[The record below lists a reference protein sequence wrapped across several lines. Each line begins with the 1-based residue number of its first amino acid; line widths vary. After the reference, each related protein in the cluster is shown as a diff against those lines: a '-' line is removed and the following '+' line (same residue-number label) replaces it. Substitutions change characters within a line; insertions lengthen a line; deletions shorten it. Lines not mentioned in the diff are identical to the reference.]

1 MSSFSPLTAN
11 LVTCFRTAAR
21 ASSVTGQCRP
31 GPSSLRSDR
40 QLSTQSLQQAPR
52 HYLGRITP
60 KRIAVPRS
68 AVEGGSAPADVG
80 LPRRSIWRPIVFS
93 LALGGG
99 GYALAAT
106 YTNLET
112 QKWAEKLGGGSWWRK
127 GREQP
132 SDREMNRAK
141 QLEGAKSAQKTLN
154 TLPTTLSFLPN
165 LLLIPVLRLYVVG
178 SEFYLNT
185 PSAQLAPL
193 GLIGFMGTVF
203 LAWKVKRW
211 EPFMRKWWLHR
222 PVLFTPSRSREW
234 ANCVTLFTSTLS
246 HQSLPHFAFNSF
258 ALFSFGSAA
267 FAYLSSPPYLPAT
280 PSATHSPHFLAFLL
294 TAGLFSSLSSH
305 LWTNLFRLPRL
316 LRALAHPAR
325 ISSPQALA
333 NHQAILPSLGASGA
347 IYAALTMTACAYP
360 ESSVGI
366 IFIPFIKLPIG
377 LGVAG
382 MVGLDLLGLI
392 RGWRLFDHVAHLSG
406 ALFGFAYYAWG
417 REAWAWTRKQLGGQ
431 PKSIGYI

>member
-1 MSSFSPLTAN
+1 MTAHMMQSLPLTTRCPG
-11 LVTCFRTAAR
+11 VSR
-21 ASSVTGQCRP
+21 QCLP
-31 GPSSLRSDR
+31 GPSSFRSR
-40 QLSTQSLQQAPR
+40 REISTQSLRQAPR

-68 AVEGGSAPADVG
+68 AIEAGSAGADTG

-93 LALGGG
+93 LAFGGG
-99 GYALAAT
+99 GYVLAAI

-127 GREQP
+127 GRDQP
-132 SDREMNRAK
+132 SDREINRAK

-165 LLLIPVLRLYVVG
+165 LVLIPILRLYVVS

-185 PSAQLAPL
+185 PSSQLAPL

-211 EPFMRKWWLHR
+211 EPWMRKWWLHR
-222 PVLFTPSRSREW
+222 PVLFTPSTRREW
-234 ANCVTLFTSTLS
+234 ANCVTLVTSTLS
-246 HQSLPHFAFNSF
+246 HQSLPHYAFNSF

-267 FAYLSSPPYLPAT
+267 FAYLSSPPSLPAV
-280 PSATHSPHFLAFLL
+280 PSATHTPHFFAFLL

-305 LWTNLFRLPRL
+305 LWTNIFRLPRL

-406 ALFGFAYYAWG
+406 ALFGFAYHACG
-417 REAWAWTRKQLGGQ
+417 REAWAWTRKQFGGQ
-431 PKSIGYI
+431 PKNIGYI